1 MQQEGYDKLSSDAN
15 EALEDTLNALEANAN
30 KQEEVVNMML
40 ERLKTNYGDAYTEI
54 QDIISHTGTVVSD
67 TANQSVE
74 QINNAIDTVLENAKI
89 KISEA
94 FSTIADSIS
103 QAINT
108 SAINVNSA
116 STQTAENILKNTDTQ
131 QTIQNAKNSTT
142 PITTSAPNIKNAQD
156 AVAEEEARLA
166 AEEAARKA
174 AEAAAAAAK
183 KATTT
188 TTKAKTKT
196 TASTALTGPVSGIK
210 GTLKSGSQGSN
221 VKKLQK
227 ALNSLG
233 YKASN
238 GKKLSVDGVMGSLTI
253 SSLKKFQKAMGVKQ
267 TGKLDDATKKAF
279 AKKGYAKGTLRTLE
293 DELNFTHEGEI
304 IRRSDGAILRQLPQG
319 TQVIPKEQ
327 SQNLLKWADMT
338 PDFLK
343 NKLEDISTANMS
355 VGVTNHY
362 DSLITINGN
371 VDENVMDRLEDL
383 AKQLLNNRNFKNG
396 TVQMISKEFGREMR
410 KMGM

>member
-30 KQEEVVNMML
+30 KQEKVVNMML

-67 TANQSVE
+67 AANQSVE
-74 QINNAIDTVLENAKI
+74 QIKNAIDTVLEHAKI

-103 QAINT
+103 RSINT

-116 STQTAENILKNTDTQ
+116 STQTAENTLKNTDTQ

-142 PITTSAPNIKNAQD
+142 PITTSAPNIKSAQD
-156 AVAEEEARLA
+156 AVAEE
-166 AEEAARKA
+166 
-174 AEAAAAAAK
+174 
-183 KATTT
+183 ATTT
-188 TTKAKTKT
+188 TTQEKAKTTT

-210 GTLKSGSQGSN
+210 RTLKNGSQGSN

-238 GKKLSVDGVMGSLTI
+238 GKKLQVDGVMGSLTV
-253 SSLKKFQKAMGVKQ
+253 SSLKKFQKAMGVKK

-343 NKLEDISTANMS
+343 NKLEDIPASNMS